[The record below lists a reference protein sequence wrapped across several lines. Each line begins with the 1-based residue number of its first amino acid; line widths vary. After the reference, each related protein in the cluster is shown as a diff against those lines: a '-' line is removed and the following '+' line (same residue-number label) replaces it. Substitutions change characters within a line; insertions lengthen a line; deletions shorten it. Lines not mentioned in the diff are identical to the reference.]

1 MDCAVFQHPTVLS
14 LSVGVVMALGIFGSY
29 VPQHIKVIRRKSS
42 EGLSPTYLLLGS
54 LSALS
59 AFINIYIVTMD
70 VRDCC
75 RLSLNFFQCS
85 NSMIGF
91 IQILSQAIGCILI
104 FILCVFATSNSLRE
118 PPINHHQ
125 LVIYF
130 KIFIFYILIN
140 ISILIFLT
148 LITNNHDLLMLF
160 ANISGLLST
169 LFALLQFLPQLLT
182 TFNVKHPGSLS
193 VPMMMIQTPG
203 GFLWSY
209 TLWAQPNSVWSSW
222 LPYFV
227 SAILQLLL
235 LSMCIYFQLNYPTDL
250 TEANAELRIAEEN
263 LLNANHH
270 NIIDENSSLLSS

>member
-1 MDCAVFQHPTVLS
+1 
-14 LSVGVVMALGIFGSY
+14 
-29 VPQHIKVIRRKSS
+29 
-42 EGLSPTYLLLGS
+42 
-54 LSALS
+54 
-59 AFINIYIVTMD
+59 
-70 VRDCC
+70 
-75 RLSLNFFQCS
+75 
-85 NSMIGF
+85 
-91 IQILSQAIGCILI
+91 
-104 FILCVFATSNSLRE
+104 
-118 PPINHHQ
+118 
-125 LVIYF
+125 
-130 KIFIFYILIN
+130 
-140 ISILIFLT
+140 
-148 LITNNHDLLMLF
+148 MLF

-263 LLNANHH
+263 LLNANHQ